1 MRNLTERR
9 NNNSKRQ
16 EGVRRINKN
25 LIFRRFINKKARG
38 SIGFLDCS
46 LRSIVLLLVP
56 SLPRR
61 ENKRNNEEKEVE
73 EEEEEEGI
81 SRYYSASTPPTNRR
95 RKRRRRGA
103 GGKGSIQ
110 GDRRSIKRREGKG
123 DSCLI
128 AVTLLENLAE
138 VPFNFE
144 WRCLTADSM
153 ATVNHT
159 TP

>member
-9 NNNSKRQ
+9 NNNSKCQ

-73 EEEEEEGI
+73 EEEEEGI

-103 GGKGSIQ
+103 GGKGLIQ
-110 GDRRSIKRREGKG
+110 GDPTIDKEKRGEGRFVFNRGYIIRKLGRS
-123 DSCLI
+123 S
-128 AVTLLENLAE
+128 VQ
-138 VPFNFE
+138 F
-144 WRCLTADSM
+144 
-153 ATVNHT
+153 
-159 TP
+159 